1 MALHRVA
8 DNGRRLAR
16 AHFVSLADLPLINQ
30 PEQVFGTSD
39 DNFVRQTGRRQRVDE
54 RVRGRG

>member
-8 DNGRRLAR
+8 DDGRRLAR
-16 AHFVSLADLPLINQ
+16 AHSVSLADLPLVNQ
-30 PEQVFGTSD
+30 PEQVFRTSD
-39 DNFVRQTGRRQRVDE
+39 DNFVRQTWLRQRVDE